1 LVEFILAITWYIP
14 NSGGRYSTEKLPAGA
29 VIFLNLKIFVCP
41 LLLFI
46 ITTIPNGWMD
56 RKKNVND
63 LGNSTGTFSQES
75 FQIQDLQS
83 AKQVSFIFTPA
94 INLKPGEYMLMLGA
108 QNNEVGM
115 LKAVK
120 VHVIS

>member
-1 LVEFILAITWYIP
+1 MVLPQELTVKKGQAVVIKVNVSATTTRLSQTP
-14 NSGGRYSTEKLPAGA
+14 SNSTVKMVVSGTFTPYG
-29 VIFLNLKIFVCP
+29 
-41 LLLFI
+41 
-46 ITTIPNGWMD
+46 
-56 RKKNVND
+56 D

-75 FQIQDLQS
+75 FRMQDLQPG
-83 AKQVSFIFTPA
+83 KQVSFIFTPA

-120 VHVIS
+120 VHIVS